1 MITKLFFSTGL
12 AVMAIFLM
20 GQVAL
25 AQPALPDAA
34 VPSATPTASP
44 DSTALPDS
52 LEVQEFQLETADSEN
67 VVDGPTFI
75 AEETPNLTG
84 TYTGPVFVA
93 GGSVTF
99 SGEVQQDLIVAGGT
113 VRITGQV
120 GQDVYAAGG
129 TVMIDGQVGGNV
141 IAAGGEVQMGPA
153 SSIGGSMI
161 AGSERL
167 ILDGALSGPLYA
179 GASRLLLNGSI
190 GGDAW
195 VGGETLELG
204 DQASISGDL
213 RAEVR
218 QPFELNPRASI
229 AGTTEVDENL
239 QPIKSEPKKFE
250 NRIWGFLF
258 RVGWRFI
265 LLAVVLYSLPGL
277 LKNST
282 KLLDDQTGRV
292 FMNGLLALIGLPF
305 VMMLIAM
312 TFIGLPLAGLT
323 FLVYLFI
330 LLTAWLVPSMWAGQK
345 ILPGQNTYLQALIG
359 VAVVVAVSMLP
370 VLGALIQLIIAVF
383 GFGVIVSW
391 LKSRSLVSATE

>member
-1 MITKLFFSTGL
+1 
-12 AVMAIFLM
+12 MAIFLM

-25 AQPALPDAA
+25 AQPALPDAT

-190 GGDAW
+190 GVDAW

-204 DQASISGDL
+204 DQASIGGDL

-218 QPFELNPRASI
+218 QPFEQNPSASV
-229 AGTTEVDENL
+229 AGTTEVDEKL
-239 QPIKSEPKKFE
+239 QPVKTDESKLTSK
-250 NRIWGFLF
+250 IWGFLY
-258 RVGWRFI
+258 RVSWRFI
-265 LLAVVLYSLPGL
+265 LLAVALYALPGL
-277 LKNST
+277 IKGSVERLNS
-282 KLLDDQTGRV
+282 QMGSI
-292 FMNGLLALIGLPF
+292 FMSGLLALIGLPF
-305 VMMLIAM
+305 VMLLLAI

-323 FLVYLFI
+323 FLAYLFV
-330 LLTAWLVPSMWAGQK
+330 LLTAWLIPSMWAGQK
-345 ILPGQNTYLQALIG
+345 ILPNQNVYLQALVG
-359 VAVVVAVSMLP
+359 VIVVVAVSMLP
-370 VLGALIQLIIAVF
+370 VIGALAGLIIAVL
-383 GFGVIVSW
+383 GFGLVIN
-391 LKSRSLVSATE
+391 LIRKSLN

>member
-218 QPFELNPRASI
+218 QPFELNPSASI

-265 LLAVVLYSLPGL
+265 LLVVVLYSLPGL

-292 FMNGLLALIGLPF
+292 FMNGLLAMIGLPF

-391 LKSRSLVSATE
+391 LRSRSLVSATE